1 MSKEYMIIISKSP
14 NQKPHIT
21 KIPKNLKYMKN
32 LVGGN
37 IEVKR
42 YDDVLIM
49 YNQNQQDINLKE
61 NRVFDDLKLK
71 GNVLITGNNEID
83 GDIISLRKKQLVKY
97 ISKINGNNKDKEK
110 EL

>member
-1 MSKEYMIIISKSP
+1 MSKEYMIIILKAP
-14 NQKPHIT
+14 DQKPHIL
-21 KIPKNLKYMKN
+21 KIPKRLKDMSN
-32 LVGGN
+32 LVGGV

-42 YDDVLIM
+42 YEDALIV

-71 GNVLITGNNEID
+71 GNILIVGNNEID
-83 GDIISLRKKQLVKY
+83 GDIMSLRKKQVLKY
-97 ISKINGNNKDKEK
+97 MSKINGNNKDKEK